1 MNGTRL
7 SLALLAAALPLAA
20 CGQRDAASTPTTSSV
35 TASSVAPSSSAPA
48 ASASAAPPRPAPI
61 PPVPMPAA
69 YQRFAEALDKKCAPE
84 DSDGSTAGMAA
95 AEAARDA
102 CIAKGI
108 KVDAARLP
116 IDELAVLLDGDPRSP
131 RGKSRDPRGSVWTR
145 TTDAACRAAGFQ
157 QWTDGADK
165 NLGSYEQVRV
175 HACFGHADSDFAYL
189 ARTRLEKRAPDWA
202 EYVQAVARSRP
213 DPALAMKRWRRHAG
227 LARRTAPHSLWG
239 CRPMVCRRTDIEWIE
254 HERDLE
260 IVAEGAESLAK
271 ALCSSWPELGTA
283 FGGEAACRERMAAHW
298 LPTAT
303 HMGGEL
309 IDPPA
314 EDAEAVAAS
323 QDLPPPA
330 DEAYD
335 RATYAPR
342 HRCPVDKQRTCAE
355 EEHQK
360 ARSDPA
366 LVKRAE
372 VLAWDKKLGPLRDRL
387 CTLDEAGEWLSVS
400 NRAAPWLAPP
410 MKSGVCRGTATLLT
424 AHVLRLL
431 AAGDLAGLEK
441 HLSAREQWGL
451 AVERGLDAVGTRFA
465 ASCEGEAPKDCAAVV
480 KRVREIA
487 PELAAAGALLCKA
500 SPELEKAMGEG
511 TCARVAGRYLLSFAV
526 SLGRSDLLGH

>member
-1 MNGTRL
+1 MRQLQCRAPRRARGTIRARRAVVLVPQIARLRGPGVTCARAEALQSSLRTVPMNGPRL

-48 ASASAAPPRPAPI
+48 ASASAVAPRPAPI

-69 YQRFAEALDKKCAPE
+69 HQRFAEALDKKCAPE

-95 AEAARDA
+95 AEAARGA

-108 KVDAARLP
+108 KVDAARLSA
-116 IDELAVLLDGDPRSP
+116 DELAVLIDGDPRSP
-131 RGKSRDPRGSVWTR
+131 RGKSRDPRGSMWAR
-145 TTDAACRAAGFQ
+145 ATDAACRAAGFQ

-213 DPALAMKRWRRHAG
+213 DPALAMKRWRRYAG

-239 CRPMVCRRTDIEWIE
+239 CRPMVCRRTDIEWID

-298 LPTAT
+298 LPR
-303 HMGGEL
+303 
-309 IDPPA
+309 PPTWA
-314 EDAEAVAAS
+314 VSSSILLPRTRRRWRRARISPRRPTRPTTGPRMLLAVAVPS
-323 QDLPPPA
+323 
-330 DEAYD
+330 
-335 RATYAPR
+335 TSSGHAPR
-342 HRCPVDKQRTCAE
+342 RSTRRP
-355 EEHQK
+355 
-360 ARSDPA
+360 ARI
-366 LVKRAE
+366 RR
-372 VLAWDKKLGPLRDRL
+372 W
-387 CTLDEAGEWLSVS
+387 
-400 NRAAPWLAPP
+400 
-410 MKSGVCRGTATLLT
+410 
-424 AHVLRLL
+424 
-431 AAGDLAGLEK
+431 
-441 HLSAREQWGL
+441 
-451 AVERGLDAVGTRFA
+451 
-465 ASCEGEAPKDCAAVV
+465 
-480 KRVREIA
+480 
-487 PELAAAGALLCKA
+487 
-500 SPELEKAMGEG
+500 
-511 TCARVAGRYLLSFAV
+511 
-526 SLGRSDLLGH
+526 